1 MAKGYKTGGRR
12 KGTPNKLTRDLRE
25 MILGA
30 LADVGGRAYLAAQA
44 ETNPSAFLSLLGKLL
59 PTEVTGRHDGPI
71 EVALSDLEV
80 ARRLA
85 FLLARGAQALDSPQP
100 DETELG
106 PQWS

>member
-1 MAKGYKTGGRR
+1 
-12 KGTPNKLTRDLRE
+12 

-30 LADVGGRAYLAAQA
+30 LADVGGRDYLAAQA

-59 PTEVTGRHDGPI
+59 PTEVTGRHAGPI

-85 FLLARGAQALDSPQP
+85 FLLARGAHALDCPQP
-100 DETELG
+100 DGEGIGAAVDSSIRHRARGLNSLTTSA
-106 PQWS
+106 P